1 MATLAIEDKFNLPIK
16 FYLKEGAV
24 NKLHTFTLL
33 VERKTTE
40 EIQEFSRDTELTIAD
55 FMADV
60 THGWRDQRLVVEGD
74 APAEFSKDNFKLL
87 LTLAGVAKCIW
98 EAYLPECGAK
108 AKN

>member
-33 VERKTTE
+33 VERKTTD
-40 EIQEFSRDTELTIAD
+40 EIKEFSQDTDRSIVD
-55 FMADV
+55 FMVEV
-60 THGWRDQRLVVEGD
+60 TSGWSDMRLVREGD
-74 APAEFSKDNFKLL
+74 APADFSKDNFKLL